1 MKVVVFALLA
11 AFVVTFV
18 FFYVGVIRN
27 LVQTI
32 VAFLVVAVI
41 AFLFT
46 TVAANAIAIV
56 GSNPVSG
63 MTLMTL
69 IIASGIFV
77 AIGLKGSSGIV
88 ASMVIGGVVC
98 TALSMAGGMVTDM

>member
-1 MKVVVFALLA
+1 MKTIVIGIVAVLI
-11 AFVVTFV
+11 VTFL
-18 FFYVGVIRN
+18 FFWFGVVHNFSHALIG
-27 LVQTI
+27 I
-32 VAFLVVAVI
+32 LVVAVI

-69 IIASGIFV
+69 ILA
-77 AIGLKGSSGIV
+77 
-88 ASMVIGGVVC
+88 
-98 TALSMAGGMVTDM
+98 TYN